1 MLGYRMTFI
10 LKKKDPLDAVST
22 RWIEPAPGLRL
33 QIGSSARPGYTS
45 DYRQIQRHLEF
56 ASRQMGVGTE
66 EFDILKKSSVEIP
79 DPDILFVELA
89 CKHLILDWEGVAE
102 AEDPDAP
109 APYTPERGVVLI
121 EQMPEVYFLALNAAN
136 DIALRHKEQVAE
148 TVEKPLPP
156 TAGQPSGRARKTSA
170 KEKSTKS

>member
-1 MLGYRMTFI
+1 MTFI
-10 LKKKDPLDAVST
+10 LKKKDPLDVVST

-45 DYRQIQRHLEF
+45 DFRQIQRHLEF

-66 EFDILKKSSVEIP
+66 EFDILKKSTLEIP

-102 AEDPDAP
+102 AEDPNTP
-109 APYTPERGVVLI
+109 APYTPERGVVLV
-121 EQMPEVYFLALNAAN
+121 EQMPEIYFLVLKTAN
-136 DIALRHKEQVAE
+136 DIALRQEEQITE

-156 TAGQPSGRARKTSA
+156 TAGQQSGRGRKTTA
-170 KEKSTKS
+170 KDKSTKG

>member
-1 MLGYRMTFI
+1 M
-10 LKKKDPLDAVST
+10 
-22 RWIEPAPGLRL
+22 
-33 QIGSSARPGYTS
+33 
-45 DYRQIQRHLEF
+45 
-56 ASRQMGVGTE
+56 
-66 EFDILKKSSVEIP
+66 
-79 DPDILFVELA
+79 
-89 CKHLILDWEGVAE
+89 
-102 AEDPDAP
+102 
-109 APYTPERGVVLI
+109 I

>member
-1 MLGYRMTFI
+1 MAFI
-10 LKKKDPLDAVST
+10 LKKKDPLDSIST

-33 QIGSSARPGYTS
+33 QVGSSARTGYTS
-45 DYRQIQRHLEF
+45 DFRQIQRHLEF
-56 ASRQMGVGTE
+56 ASRQMGVGTD
-66 EFDILKKSSVEIP
+66 EFDILKKSPLEIP

-102 AEDPDAP
+102 AEDPETP
-109 APYTPERGVVLI
+109 APYTPARGVVLV
-121 EQMPEVYFLALNAAN
+121 EQLPEIYFLVLKTAN
-136 DIALRHKEQVAE
+136 DIALRQKEQVAD

-170 KEKSTKS
+170 KEKSTKG